1 MKQNLIKNKLI
12 IKLKKKDLK
21 LCIAESV
28 TGGKFVYEFIKK
40 KGASSYIDYSLICYS
55 NNSKNQ
61 LLGLE
66 KELKKNDVISEV
78 IAKKMA
84 INVTK
89 YSKNKN
95 VIGVSCTG
103 LASEINKNLSKM
115 KIGTV
120 FFAVYYKNKVKVKKK
135 VFKNLTR
142 SQMISETVKEMI
154 ILCYSII

>member
-95 VIGVSCTG
+95 IKGVSCTG

-120 FFAVYYKNKVKVKKK
+120 FFAIYYKNKVKVKKK

>member
-1 MKQNLIKNKLI
+1 M
-12 IKLKKKDLK
+12 
-21 LCIAESV
+21 
-28 TGGKFVYEFIKK
+28 
-40 KGASSYIDYSLICYS
+40 ICYS

-84 INVTK
+84 INVTR

-120 FFAVYYKNKVKVKKK
+120 FFAVYYKNKVKVKKS
-135 VFKNLTR
+135 F
-142 SQMISETVKEMI
+142 
-154 ILCYSII
+154 